1 MTTLP
6 KARQDGLLAEE
17 VDDELVVYDRETHR
31 AHRLNRT
38 ARSVW
43 QACDGQ
49 TTVGELSTR
58 LQDELE
64 LTTAD
69 EDLVWLT
76 LRDLEQAKLL
86 EESQTPPP
94 NLDGISRRQ
103 LVHRLGLAGGL
114 AAVLPA
120 VQSILV
126 PTPAQ
131 ATTPPV
137 EDPPKHKKKHAKG
150 KKHGEQRKHGGLS
163 GRS

>member
-6 KARQDGLLAEE
+6 MARHDGLLTEE
-17 VDDELVVYDRETHR
+17 VNDELVVYDRETQR

-38 ARSVW
+38 ARLVW
-43 QACDGQ
+43 RGCDGQ
-49 TTVGELSTR
+49 TTVDDLATR
-58 LQDELE
+58 LRDELE

-76 LRDLEQAKLL
+76 LRKLERANLL
-86 EESQTPPP
+86 EATQMPPGV
-94 NLDGISRRQ
+94 NGVSRRQ
-103 LVHRLGLAGGL
+103 LVQRLGLVGGL

-137 EDPPKHKKKHAKG
+137 EDPPKHKKPR
-150 KKHGEQRKHGGLS
+150 KKRKHRKDSRHGMYGD
-163 GRS
+163 R